1 MVTAVCCVR
10 NESHPTSLEVTISMP
25 IASAP
30 ARMNLRS
37 RLLIA
42 MVALLYTLSTTAA
55 SAQDA
60 QETFVI
66 SPPDVTAQAIYVVDA
81 TSGIPMYTK
90 NPQGHLPI
98 GSVVKIMTAL
108 VVMKH
113 VEDLNEQV
121 VIHESDLVDTAVYSN
136 MNLQA
141 GDTLTVSLLL
151 YGLLIPSGND
161 GARALARHVGAKIS
175 GTQDTRVAEEAFVNE
190 MNSYA
195 AELGLKN
202 SRFTNSHG
210 EDSPNAYS
218 SAEDV
223 SIMARELMKHETLRN
238 IVREPAYRFYSV
250 GPEQRIYEKG
260 TTNERL
266 GQNGVIGIKTGTTS
280 DAGGNVVLAR
290 EVNGGSNIAIIVVLG
305 ADHQYVTGD
314 PNTPDARWT
323 DADTIMSGMD
333 SQFAWITPNSD
344 GVLPGLNEELAV
356 WDVQLNNPPA
366 IPSPTVEGVALG
378 YQLQIGPETEP
389 GQQAGTLHLYFGQT
403 HVGTLPVIQAG
414 AASSTTTTPWKV
426 AA

>member
-1 MVTAVCCVR
+1 MAT
-10 NESHPTSLEVTISMP
+10 
-25 IASAP
+25 
-30 ARMNLRS
+30 
-37 RLLIA
+37 
-42 MVALLYTLSTTAA
+42 VALLFTLSSTLAG
-55 SAQDA
+55 AQDA
-60 QETFVI
+60 QDTFAI
-66 SPPDVTAQAIYVVDA
+66 APPDVTAQALYVVDS
-81 TSGIPMYTK
+81 TTGIPLYSK
-90 NPQGHLPI
+90 SPDEHLPI

-121 VIHESDLVDTAVYSN
+121 VIQESDLVDTAVYSN

-141 GDTLTVSLLL
+141 GDTLTVSFLL

-161 GARALARHVGAKIS
+161 GARALARHVGGKIS

-190 MNSYA
+190 MNAYA
-195 AELGLKN
+195 AELGLTN
-202 SRFTNSHG
+202 SRFTNPHG

-223 SIMARELMKHETLRN
+223 SIMARELMKHETLRS
-238 IVREPAYRFYSV
+238 IVREPAYQFYSV
-250 GPEQRIYEKG
+250 GPEQRLYAKE

-266 GQNGVIGIKTGTTS
+266 GQNGVIGIKTGTTEQ
-280 DAGGNVVLAR
+280 AGGNVVLAR
-290 EVNGGSNIAIIVVLG
+290 EVNGGSNVVIIVVIG
-305 ADHQYVTGD
+305 ATHSYVTGD

-323 DADTIMSGMD
+323 DADTIMGTMD
-333 SQFAWITPNSD
+333 TQFAWTAPNSD

-366 IPSPTVEGVALG
+366 IPSPSVDGATLG
-378 YQLQIGPETEP
+378 YQLQIGPETES

-403 HVGTLPVIQAG
+403 HVGSLPLVRAG
-414 AASSTTTTPWKV
+414 AAFTPLHEPGKV